1 MATNAPPAPE
11 LDPGGAAFDAA
22 FDQSFSLIAFT
33 LNRHLIDHMLRA
45 MRELEVDF
53 ESLVLWGLLSHLNV
67 AHLVP
72 PGSGPTLVLTERGRL
87 KAGSTELRPMRLR
100 DLEQV
105 SRLPRETVRR
115 KLNKLMQQGYVTQV
129 EGGWVLDISR
139 VDPSLREFNRETA
152 RRTLRMADEL
162 ARLLAQ
168 GALRAQAAAAV
179 SGGAGGDRPGPP
191 AAD

>member
-1 MATNAPPAPE
+1 MPKNADKAPE
-11 LDPGGAAFDAA
+11 LDPGGVAFDAA

-72 PGSGPTLVLTERGRL
+72 PGSGPTILLNDRGRL
-87 KAGSTELRPMRLR
+87 KADSKELRPMRLR

-115 KLNKLMQQGYVTQV
+115 KLNKLKEQGYVTQV
-129 EGGWVLDISR
+129 AAGWLLDTSR

-168 GALRAQAAAAV
+168 GALRAHAAEAA
-179 SGGAGGDRPGPP
+179 SGGAGGDRPAKP

>member
-1 MATNAPPAPE
+1 MGPPMSDKPE
-11 LDPGGAAFDAA
+11 LDPNGGAFDAA

-67 AHLVP
+67 AHLMP
-72 PGSGPTLVLTERGRL
+72 PGSSPDLVLNDEGRL
-87 KAGSTELRPMRLR
+87 KAAPGELRPMRLR

-115 KLNKLMQQGYVTQV
+115 KLHRLRDLGYVVQV
-129 EGGWVLDISR
+129 DGAWTLDRTR
-139 VDPSLREFNRETA
+139 VDPSLRDFNRETA
-152 RRTLRMADEL
+152 RRTLRLSEEL

-168 GALRAQAAAAV
+168 GALRARQAEAAASA
-179 SGGAGGDRPGPP
+179 GPGGGDP
-191 AAD
+191 A